1 MTKKEG
7 RMTARID
14 RKTLIEVLKAK
25 DGKVYNAAAA
35 LGCSATAI
43 YRHINRDPEIAEIVQ
58 QARGELVDLAEDAL
72 KQAVRRGEGWAVC
85 FTLKTQGRDRGYIEN
100 PVNVQGPIKIEV
112 VEVPNPK
119 VTKAEHAAAKELLG
133 VQDD

>member
-1 MTKKEG
+1 VSG
-7 RMTARID
+7 RID

-43 YRHINRDPEIAEIVQ
+43 YRRINRDPEIAEVVQ

-72 KQAVRRGEGWAVC
+72 KQAVKRGEGWAVC
-85 FTLKTQGRDRGYIEN
+85 FALKTQGRNRGYIEN
-100 PVNVQGPIKIEV
+100 PVNQQGPIKIEV
-112 VEVPNPK
+112 VEVSNPK
-119 VTKAEHAAAKELLG
+119 VTKTEQTAAEELPG
-133 VQDD
+133 VQDH